1 MNLLL
6 AVIKRK
12 MLTESYLTFI
22 GENGSM
28 NLKHGKEGE

>member
-6 AVIKRK
+6 AAIKRK
-12 MLTESYLTFI
+12 MLPESYLTFI

-28 NLKHGKEGE
+28 NLKHGKKGE